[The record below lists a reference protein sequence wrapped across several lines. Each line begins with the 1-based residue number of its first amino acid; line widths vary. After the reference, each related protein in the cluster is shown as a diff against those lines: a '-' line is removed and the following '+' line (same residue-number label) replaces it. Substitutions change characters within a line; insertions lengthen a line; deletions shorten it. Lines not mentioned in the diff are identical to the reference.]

1 MDYTKILIKPLI
13 TEKTTF
19 LKDQGNQVAFIV
31 DRKANKI
38 DIKKAVEN
46 AFKVKVSK
54 VRVVNK
60 RPRVKKRFGRVVGK
74 LSGYKKAY
82 VQLAPGEKI
91 DFFEGV

>member
-1 MDYTKILIKPLI
+1 M
-13 TEKTTF
+13 
-19 LKDQGNQVAFIV
+19 AFIV

-60 RPRVKKRFGRVVGK
+60 RPRVKKNV
-74 LSGYKKAY
+74 L
-82 VQLAPGEKI
+82 
-91 DFFEGV
+91 EG